1 MTYLETRELKYADL
15 IVPLIGCPF
24 GKATTKCP
32 FVQYSQKYGFE
43 ERVNLIKTIS
53 DSELKELQTY
63 HRACV
68 LQRKQDAN
76 AEPQAFV
83 YDLPK

>member
-15 IVPLIGCPF
+15 IVPLTGCPF
-24 GKATTKCP
+24 GKAIKNCP
-32 FVQYSQKYGFE
+32 FAGYWQKYSFE
-43 ERVNLIKTIS
+43 QRINLIHTIP
-53 DSELKELQTY
+53 DNKLEKLQAY
-63 HRACV
+63 HRSCV

-76 AEPQAFV
+76 AEPLAFA

>member
-1 MTYLETRELKYADL
+1 MTYLETRKLKYADL

-24 GKATTKCP
+24 GKATKNCP
-32 FVQYSQKYGFE
+32 FVQYWQKYGFE

-53 DSELKELQTY
+53 DNELEKLQTY
-63 HRACV
+63 HRNCV

-76 AEPQAFV
+76 AEPQALA

>member
-1 MTYLETRELKYADL
+1 MTYLETRELKYVDL

-24 GKATTKCP
+24 GKATKKCP
-32 FVQYSQKYGFE
+32 FASYWQKYDFE
-43 ERVNLIKTIS
+43 QRISLIHTIP
-53 DSELKELQTY
+53 DNKLEKLRTY

-76 AEPQAFV
+76 AELQPFA
-83 YDLPK
+83 YDLSE

>member
-1 MTYLETRELKYADL
+1 MTYLETRELKYVDL
-15 IVPLIGCPF
+15 IVPLIGCHF
-24 GKATTKCP
+24 GKVKINCP
-32 FVQYSQKYGFE
+32 FVQYWQKYGFE
-43 ERVNLIKTIS
+43 ERINLIKTIS

-68 LQRKQDAN
+68 LQRKRETN
-76 AEPQAFV
+76 AEPQAFA